1 LNLIPI
7 NDLSRS
13 FDLDSDFF
21 AGLKE
26 LINSGHFINGK
37 HTKSLEESLKNL
49 IGVDFAIGVSSGTA
63 ALDLALN
70 ALELPEGSGVLLAA
84 NAGGYARIAIE
95 QNRLIPNYVDVDS
108 NGLIGVKELENSKLK
123 GAAPIRAIVVT
134 YLYGQCGNLIAVKK
148 FAEENNL
155 MLIEDCAQSIGAKFS
170 AINAGSVG
178 DISTFSFYPTKN
190 LGAIGDA
197 GAILTSNSV
206 LAQRIKS
213 LKQYGWDAKYDVA
226 IKNGDNQRID
236 EIQAFALN
244 WRISELENK
253 TLIRKSI
260 WGKFSDSAAKSGLR
274 IIGEFDDSFVAH
286 LGIIDCLGKRD
297 VIREFLNN
305 SGISTDV
312 HYPIPDHKQLAW
324 SDHNIHLPETERQ
337 AKDFL
342 TIPLF
347 VELAPEE
354 ISQICEALEGLVKIL

>member
-1 LNLIPI
+1 MIPI

-13 FDLDSDFF
+13 LDLDSDFF
-21 AGLKE
+21 IGLKE
-26 LINSGHFINGK
+26 LINSGQFINGK
-37 HTKSLEESLKNL
+37 HTKSLEDSLKKL
-49 IGVDFAIGVSSGTA
+49 IRVDFAIGVSSGNA
-63 ALDLALN
+63 ALNLALN

-95 QNRLIPNYVDVDS
+95 KNRLIPNYVDVDS
-108 NGLIGVKELENSKLK
+108 NGLIGMKELENSKLK
-123 GAAPIRAIVVT
+123 GATPIRAIVVT

-170 AINAGSVG
+170 GINAGSVG

-253 TLIRKSI
+253 TLIRKAI

-286 LGIIDCLGKRD
+286 LGVIDCLGKRD

-324 SDHNIHLPETERQ
+324 SDNNIHLPETERQ

>member
-1 LNLIPI
+1 MIPI

-13 FDLDSDFF
+13 FDLDSHFF
-21 AGLKE
+21 ADLKE
-26 LINSGHFINGK
+26 LINSGQFINGK
-37 HTKSLEESLKNL
+37 HTESLEESLKSL

-70 ALELPEGSGVLLAA
+70 ALDLPEGSGVLLAA

-95 QNRLIPNYVDVDS
+95 QNRLIPFYVDVDAD
-108 NGLIGVKELENSKLK
+108 GLIGVKELERSNLK
-123 GAAPIRAIVVT
+123 GSVPIRVMVVT
-134 YLYGQCGNLIAVKK
+134 YLYGQCKNLIAVKK

-170 AINAGSVG
+170 GINAGSVG

-197 GAILTSNSV
+197 GAVLTSNSS
-206 LAQRIKS
+206 LAKRIKS
-213 LKQYGWDAKYDVA
+213 LKQYGWGSKYDVA

-244 WRISELENK
+244 WRISKLENK
-253 TLIRKSI
+253 TMIRKTI
-260 WGKFSDSAAKSGLR
+260 WSKFSNSAAKSGLR

-286 LGIIDCLGKRD
+286 LGIIDCSGKRD
-297 VIREFLNN
+297 VVKEFLNN

-312 HYPIPDHKQLAW
+312 HYPIPDHKQFAW
-324 SDHNIHLPETERQ
+324 SNPNIQLPETERQ
-337 AKDFL
+337 AQDFL

-347 VELAPEE
+347 VELSPKE
-354 ISQICEALEGLVKIL
+354 ISQICEALEGLSKVL

>member
-1 LNLIPI
+1 LTLIPI

-13 FDLDSDFF
+13 SDLDSNFF

-26 LINSGHFINGK
+26 LIDSGQFINGK
-37 HTKSLEESLKNL
+37 HTNFFEESLKNL
-49 IGVDFAIGVSSGTA
+49 IGTDFAIGVSSGTA

-70 ALELPEGSGVLLAA
+70 ALDLPEGSGVLLAA

-95 QNRLIPNYVDVDS
+95 LNNLIPIYVDVDD
-108 NGLIGVKELENSKLK
+108 NGLIGIQELKNTKFDTSIP
-123 GAAPIRAIVVT
+123 ARAIVVT
-134 YLYGQCGNLIAVKK
+134 YLYGQCRNLIEVKR
-148 FAEENNL
+148 FADENKL
-155 MLIEDCAQSIGAKFS
+155 VLIEDCAQSIGAKS
-170 AINAGSVG
+170 AGLNAGSVG
-178 DISTFSFYPTKN
+178 EISTFSFYPTKN

-213 LKQYGWDAKYDVA
+213 LKQYGWGSKYDVA

-244 WRISELENK
+244 WRISKLENK
-253 TLIRKSI
+253 TMIRKTI
-260 WGKFSDSAAKSGLR
+260 WSKFSNSAAKSGLR

-286 LGIIDCLGKRD
+286 LGIIDCSGKRD
-297 VIREFLNN
+297 VVKEFLNN

-312 HYPIPDHKQLAW
+312 HYPIPDHKQFAW
-324 SDHNIHLPETERQ
+324 SNPNIQLPETERQ
-337 AKDFL
+337 AQDFL

-347 VELAPEE
+347 VELSPKE
-354 ISQICEALEGLVKIL
+354 ISQICEALEGLSKVL

>member
-1 LNLIPI
+1 
-7 NDLSRS
+7 
-13 FDLDSDFF
+13 
-21 AGLKE
+21 
-26 LINSGHFINGK
+26 
-37 HTKSLEESLKNL
+37 
-49 IGVDFAIGVSSGTA
+49 
-63 ALDLALN
+63 
-70 ALELPEGSGVLLAA
+70 LELPEGSGVLLAA

-170 AINAGSVG
+170 GINAGSVG

-197 GAILTSNSV
+197 GAVLTSNSS
-206 LAQRIKS
+206 LAKRINS
-213 LKQYGWDAKYDVA
+213 LKQYGWGSKYDVA

-244 WRISELENK
+244 WRISKLENK
-253 TLIRKSI
+253 TMIRKTI
-260 WGKFSDSAAKSGLR
+260 WSKFSNSAAKSGLR

-286 LGIIDCLGKRD
+286 LGIIDCSGKRD
-297 VIREFLNN
+297 VVKEFLNN

-312 HYPIPDHKQLAW
+312 HYPIPDHKQFAW
-324 SDHNIHLPETERQ
+324 SNPNIQLPETERQ
-337 AKDFL
+337 AQDFL

-347 VELAPEE
+347 VELSPKE
-354 ISQICEALEGLVKIL
+354 ISQICEALEGLSKVL